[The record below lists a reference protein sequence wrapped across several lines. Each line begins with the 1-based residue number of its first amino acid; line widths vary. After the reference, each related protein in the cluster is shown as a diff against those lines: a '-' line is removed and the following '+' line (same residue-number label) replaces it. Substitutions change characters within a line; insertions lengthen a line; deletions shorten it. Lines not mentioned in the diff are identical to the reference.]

1 MIIQITS
8 RHLEVTDAI
17 RDYVQGRLMPVLAEY
32 PAVEHA
38 HVILGVEKFR
48 HWAQVVVQGKQYLSG
63 EAKAETDDMY
73 KSVDAVAEKIGRQLR
88 RARDKVV
95 DHKIP
100 AHRERLVDRE
110 KNAPAE

>member
-8 RHLEVTDAI
+8 RHIEVTDAI
-17 RDYVQGRLMPVLAEY
+17 REYVQGRLMPLLSEY

-48 HWAQVVVQGKQYLSG
+48 HMAEVVVQGKQYLRA

-73 KSVDAVAEKIGRQLR
+73 KSVDAVAEKIARQLR

-100 AHRERLVDRE
+100 THRERLADRE
-110 KNAPAE
+110 KPPAAG